1 LNSPLITA
9 GSQSGHSLDWRS
21 RLDLATKIAEAL
33 AYMHEELGES
43 GIAHGNLK
51 SSNIL
56 FDKNMNP
63 QISEYGLMVSQIKSI
78 KNRNMSAAI
87 FRADIYAFGVILLE
101 LLTGKVVKNDGFD
114 LVKWVNS
121 VISEEWT
128 AEVFDRYLISQ
139 GASEERMVNLLQV
152 ALKCTNPS
160 PNDKLSMSQVAL
172 ITNALKD
179 EDDKSISFNT

>member
-1 LNSPLITA
+1 
-9 GSQSGHSLDWRS
+9 
-21 RLDLATKIAEAL
+21 
-33 AYMHEELGES
+33 MHEELGES

-56 FDKNMNP
+56 FDKNMDP
-63 QISEYGLMVSQIKSI
+63 QISEYGLMVAENQGVISHMKGL
-78 KNRNMSAAI
+78 KNRSMSAAI

-128 AEVFDRYLISQ
+128 AEVFDRSLISQ

-152 ALKCTNPS
+152 ALKCINPS
-160 PNDKLSMSQVAL
+160 PNDRLSMSQVAL
-172 ITNALKD
+172 ITNALRD
-179 EDDKSISFNT
+179 EDEKSVSFDS